1 MQNTKKPMCNDR
13 LVPKLPD
20 VSGKAT
26 VTFPDGKTID
36 LELFD
41 SKDGQKFIDIRSLH
55 AKSGYF
61 TFDPGFTCT
70 GSCMSKITSI
80 DGDKGKLTYRG
91 YRIEDLAENCTYLE
105 VCYLLLYG
113 ELPCKNELEKFES
126 TIVDEMCIHE
136 NMIEFYNSFEKD
148 SHPMAIMVGMVG
160 ALSAFMKGTEYI
172 SNERER
178 QITAIRI
185 ISKIPMIAALAF
197 RTSKGLPV
205 IYPKKKYGYVE
216 NFIRMMFKNK
226 TTPWECN
233 KKVLD
238 VIEKIFILHADHE
251 QNASTSTVRIATSSF
266 ANPYACISSGIASL
280 WGPAHGGANEAVV
293 NMLEDI
299 GCKEN
304 VADFIRKVK
313 NKEDGIRLMGFGHR
327 IYKNFDPRAKLMKQM
342 AKEISEVLGEDKE
355 RGLLDIALELE
366 RVALSDDYFISRK
379 LYPNVDFY
387 TGIIYSSLGIPKNM
401 FTALFAVSRTVGW
414 VSHMLEFNSEVIKIG
429 RPRQLYVGDEERD
442 FVDIKKRENGN
453 LCIDVPKQNGIFK
466 LPIL

>member
-1 MQNTKKPMCNDR
+1 MKNNRSLKCNSD
-13 LVPKLPD
+13 LVPELPKS
-20 VSGKAT
+20 SGKAKI
-26 VTFPDGKTID
+26 TFPDGKTI
-36 LELFD
+36 ELDTFD
-41 SKDGQKFIDIRSLH
+41 SNDGQHFIDIRDLH
-55 AKSGYF
+55 NQSGYF
-61 TFDPGFTCT
+61 TYDPGFTCT

-91 YRIEDLAENCTYLE
+91 YRIEDLAEHCTYLE

-113 ELPCKNELEKFES
+113 ELPCKSELQKFES
-126 TIVDEMCIHE
+126 TVVDEMSIHE
-136 NMIEFYNSFEKD
+136 NMIEFYDSFEKD

-172 SNERER
+172 SNEKER

-205 IYPKKKYGYVE
+205 IYPKKKYGYIE
-216 NFIRMMFKNK
+216 NFMRMMFKNK
-226 TTPWECN
+226 LTPWECN
-233 KKVLD
+233 EKVLQI
-238 VIEKIFILHADHE
+238 VEKIFILHADHE
-251 QNASTSTVRIATSSF
+251 QNASTSTVRIATSSY

-293 NMLEDI
+293 NMLEEI
-299 GCKEN
+299 GSKDK
-304 VADFIRKVK
+304 VAEFIQRVK

-327 IYKNFDPRAKLMKQM
+327 VYKNFDPRAKLMKQM
-342 AKEISEVLGEDKE
+342 ATEISEVLGDHKE

-366 RVALSDDYFISRK
+366 RVALEDDYFKSRK

-401 FTALFAVSRTVGW
+401 FTVMFAVSRAVGW
-414 VSHMLEFNSEVIKIG
+414 VTQMLEFNSEVIKIG
-429 RPRQLYVGDEERD
+429 RPRQLYVGHKERD
-442 FVDIKKRENGN
+442 FIDIKEREEAD